1 MCASSPAPA
10 MPRSIGRLAAG
21 ACTIREQPEQE
32 NFGRTYRMTLNCSGT
47 RSRISLTSSPRYR
60 SLPPTWAGTLGR
72 HRGMWHRLARET
84 CWQGLADRLALQ
96 RLGRL
101 YRRQLLY
108 PRGFELLDRELE
120 LVDAFIELFGGA
132 PITGP
137 LELREEELEVLDVK
151 IAVGQRLAHRHDE
164 LL

>member
-1 MCASSPAPA
+1 
-10 MPRSIGRLAAG
+10 
-21 ACTIREQPEQE
+21 
-32 NFGRTYRMTLNCSGT
+32 
-47 RSRISLTSSPRYR
+47 
-60 SLPPTWAGTLGR
+60 
-72 HRGMWHRLARET
+72 MWHRLARET
-84 CWQGLADRLALQ
+84 CWQGLADRLALH

-151 IAVGQRLAHRHDE
+151 IAVRQRLAHRHDE

>member
-1 MCASSPAPA
+1 MCARSPAPA
-10 MPRSIGRLAAG
+10 MLRSIGRLGAG
-21 ACTIREQPEQE
+21 ACRICEHPEQE

-60 SLPPTWAGTLGR
+60 SLPPQLGQGLSAGTGGCGTVSR
-72 HRGMWHRLARET
+72 
-84 CWQGLADRLALQ
+84 
-96 RLGRL
+96 GRL

-151 IAVGQRLAHRHDE
+151 IAVRQRLAHRHDE